1 MKIGL
6 GLPIADPDV
15 LLTWAR
21 CADVSNFS
29 TLGMLDRLVYRN
41 PDPLIVLAGLAA
53 ATARIR
59 LQTEVLIAP
68 LRQTA
73 VLAKACAT
81 LDRLAGGRF
90 TLGVG
95 TGGRLDDYVAAG
107 VDIRQRG
114 RRLDEQMARLRQI
127 WAGESYAEGAGP
139 IGPAPLRARGP
150 EVIFGGFA
158 PAAIERVARWG
169 DGFLAAAHYEPSV
182 DQLFRDVERSWQQ
195 AGREGRP
202 RLIAQVNAVLGPD
215 LTLDQ
220 ARTRISDY
228 YAFLGDTSGVVD
240 SMLATPAA
248 IRRAVTTFSDL
259 GADEVIFYCW
269 SPDPE
274 QIERIAETVF

>member
-21 CADVSNFS
+21 CADVSDFS

-41 PDPLIVLAGLAA
+41 PDPLIILAGLAA

-73 VLAKACAT
+73 ILAKACAT

-95 TGGRLDDYVAAG
+95 TGGRPDDYVAAG

-127 WAGESYAEGAGP
+127 WAGESYAEGTGP

-150 EVIFGGFA
+150 EVVFGGFA

-169 DGFLAAAHYEPSV
+169 DGFLAAAHNEPSV
-182 DQLFRDVERSWQQ
+182 DTLFRDVERSWQQ

>member
-6 GLPIADPDV
+6 GLPVADPDV

-21 CADVSNFS
+21 CADVSSFS
-29 TLGMLDRLVYRN
+29 TLGILDRLVYHN

-53 ATARIR
+53 ATARVR

-81 LDRLAGGRF
+81 LDRLSGGRF

-95 TGGRLDDYVAAG
+95 VGGRPDDYLAAG
-107 VDIRQRG
+107 VDVRRRG
-114 RRLDEQMARLRQI
+114 RRLDQQMAELRRI
-127 WAGESYAEGAGP
+127 WSGAPYAEGVGP

-158 PAAIERVARWG
+158 PAAVERVARWG
-169 DGFLAAAHYEPSV
+169 DGFLAAAHYAPSP
-182 DQLFRDVERSWQQ
+182 DQLFRDVERSWRE

-215 LTLDQ
+215 LTLEQ
-220 ARTRISDY
+220 ASTRISDY
-228 YAFLGDTSGVVD
+228 YAFLGDTTGVVE